1 MTSGDHLTQDLAAGW
16 RERRLPAKQIA
27 EIAGHL
33 AQCPACR
40 EAVSPPNA
48 ASTVAGGL
56 ATQADHLSYE
66 EMESLAE
73 QRVLAEDLILLNQ
86 HLRGCPTCAR
96 ELADLT
102 VFAQTQQRPNSRRW
116 WIAVPVI
123 AALAAAAIVAVRDT
137 KPAIVASGTVASLAD
152 AQIVDSGRRVWVDGT
167 GRLHGLEGAPT
178 AMQASVAEAL
188 RSGAL
193 PVSSANEGLAGRRD
207 TLLGS
212 AQVAAAIQSFAP
224 AGVVTPDLQPMFRWS
239 APADATGFVVAVFTK
254 DFQPVAT
261 SPALNSSEW
270 LCTKALREGTTYVWT
285 VTVTVAGKRITA
297 PSAPEPEARF
307 RVATQAERAELDAA
321 RSMHSDLAVAT
332 VATRAGMYA
341 EADQALSRLG
351 SEAPVAKLR
360 ESLRQIR
367 AKKTTGKW

>member
-1 MTSGDHLTQDLAAGW
+1 MTTGDHLTQDLAAGW
-16 RERRLPAKQIA
+16 RERRLPPNQIA
-27 EIAGHL
+27 AIADHL
-33 AQCPACR
+33 AQCKTCR
-40 EAVSPPNA
+40 EAVSATDA
-48 ASTVAGGL
+48 AATLAG
-56 ATQADHLSYE
+56 AFECPADHLTYE
-66 EMESLAE
+66 NLESLVE
-73 QRVLAEDLILLNQ
+73 RRVSAEDLAVMHQ
-86 HLRGCPTCAR
+86 HVSGCPTCAR

-102 VFAQTQQRPNSRRW
+102 VFAQTQQRPNSRRL

-167 GRLHGLEGAPT
+167 GQLHGLEGAPT

-224 AGVVTPDLQPMFRWS
+224 AGVVTPDLQPMFQWS

-285 VTVTVAGKRITA
+285 VTVTVSGKRITA

-321 RSMHSDLAVAT
+321 RLMHSDLAVAT

-367 AKKTTGKW
+367 AKKTTGKR